1 MTEAQLIEG
10 CKRGDRKSQKKLY
23 DTYAAKMMAVCFRY
37 AGDKEAARDM
47 LQDGFIKVFSN
58 LDSYAGIGS
67 FEGWIRRIFINCC
80 LEALRKNDL
89 LRDTEDIDAT
99 YHIHDVQASVLEE
112 ISAKEILGLVS
123 ELPSGFR
130 TVFNLF
136 AIEGYSHKEI
146 GEILQITESTS
157 RSQFTRAKQVLQK
170 RVAEL
175 YQNTNT

>member
-23 DTYAAKMMAVCFRY
+23 DTYAARMMAVCFRY
-37 AGDKEAARDM
+37 TGDKETAQDM

-58 LDSYAGIGS
+58 LESYAGIGS
-67 FEGWIRRIFINCC
+67 FEGWVRRVFINCC

-89 LRDTEDIDAT
+89 LRDAEGLDAT
-99 YHIHDVQASVLEE
+99 YHLHDAQASVLEE
-112 ISAKEILGLVS
+112 ISAKEILVLVS

-146 GEILQITESTS
+146 GEMLQITESTS

-175 YQNTNT
+175 YQNTKA